1 MALSMFYWAFRAGR
15 SDKEWAL
22 APTASDRPQTSP
34 AGTSWSPCP
43 RLRLAGSTPFVD
55 CVPHCR
61 WQWLPLLVYQWI
73 EAFLKK
79 SFSSGPSGQ
88 SESGRFGRF
97 ACKSSES
104 FATAQRAEC
113 LLRSDTRGP
122 SQSKAICARHAV
134 GVASGHSLSGIR
146 ALLFRENSAYF
157 A

>member
-1 MALSMFYWAFRAGR
+1 MFYWAFRAGR
-15 SDKEWAL
+15 SDQGVGTCSDCVGPPTNITGGDQL
-22 APTASDRPQTSP
+22 VPLSSPTACRIDPLHGLRPP
-34 AGTSWSPCP
+34 LPMAV
-43 RLRLAGSTPFVD
+43 A
-55 CVPHCR
+55 
-61 WQWLPLLVYQWI
+61 PLLVYQWI

-79 SFSSGPSGQ
+79 SFSSGPLGQ